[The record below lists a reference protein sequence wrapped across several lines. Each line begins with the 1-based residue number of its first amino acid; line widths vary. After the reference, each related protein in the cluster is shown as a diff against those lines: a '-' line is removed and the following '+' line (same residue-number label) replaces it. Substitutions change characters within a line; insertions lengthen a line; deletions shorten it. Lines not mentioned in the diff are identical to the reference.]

1 MRDWCL
7 SLLVNI
13 LMSGVASAAPLIYS
27 GYTITFSK
35 GEWADYTLPENQD
48 AILPDIIITRTESMG
63 IFNIAT
69 EEIFDLNFSPEGTAW
84 AFPFNNPGATI
95 SAANWESLVFEDWQ
109 TANGGPGASG
119 PPATVGQDAAVHLVE
134 QDIYLD
140 IRFTDWGIGMEAG
153 GYFAYERAAI
163 TPSADFD
170 RDGDVD
176 GRDFL
181 IWQRNAGKAN
191 PLQSDGDANFDGA
204 INTADLAVWQSAYA
218 NPAITAII
226 AVPEPNGLLAAG
238 LGLAALLFGW
248 RK

>member
-7 SLLVNI
+7 SLLVII
-13 LMSGVASAAPLIYS
+13 LMSGAASAAPLIYS
-27 GYTITFSK
+27 AYTITFTK

-48 AILPDIIITRTESMG
+48 VILPNIIISRAESMG

-69 EEIFDLNFSPEGTAW
+69 EEMFEFNFSPEGTRW
-84 AFPFNNPGATI
+84 AFPFNNFGATI

-109 TANGGPGASG
+109 TANGGPGGG
-119 PPATVGQDAAVHLVE
+119 PPATVGHDAAVHLVE
-134 QDIYLD
+134 QDLYLD
-140 IRFTDWGIGMEAG
+140 IRFTDWGIGMDSG

-181 IWQRNAGKAN
+181 TWQRNAGMAD

-204 INTADLAVWQSAYA
+204 INTADLAVWQAAYA
-218 NPAITAII
+218 NPPISAIA
-226 AVPEPNGLLAAG
+226 AVPEPGGLFAAG
-238 LGLAALLFGW
+238 VGLATLLIGW